1 MQRLT
6 GKCLLRKAY
15 FTKKPV
21 KTLHQAL
28 VPIILE
34 KILRSNKIF
43 ARSSV
48 SSHNTF
54 LDTRG
59 KNKWRNLRRCSELT
73 LPVREREAP
82 GVSRGGPTKGT
93 DLLNLL
99 AKNEKLYNRED
110 MSDKDKRS
118 KVPFVIKTNKQTIQA
133 CEEKLYYSTLS
144 ISNRQRR
151 V

>member
-1 MQRLT
+1 M
-6 GKCLLRKAY
+6 
-15 FTKKPV
+15 
-21 KTLHQAL
+21 
-28 VPIILE
+28 
-34 KILRSNKIF
+34 
-43 ARSSV
+43 
-48 SSHNTF
+48 
-54 LDTRG
+54 
-59 KNKWRNLRRCSELT
+59 
-73 LPVREREAP
+73 PVREREAP